1 MIAILSRQIN
11 RLLLVVAALSM
22 AACAA
27 NTTTAEKDDLLL
39 EAHEDGRIHIFYD
52 KETFAGFMQN
62 GETSYRLTR
71 IGAGPNGETIVF
83 GLTGED
89 KKKRSGI
96 PAVEIFDGKRQ
107 SENFY
112 GEMYRHGRIYVFDN
126 YQDMKAVRDTGHA
139 AYFYTEIASGPKG
152 ETVIY
157 VLNSDNKKK
166 KPVDLIKA
174 FKEFHK
180 S

>member
-1 MIAILSRQIN
+1 MIAILSKQIN
-11 RLLLVVAALSM
+11 RLLLVLAAVSM

-27 NTTTAEKDDLLL
+27 NTTTPEKADIVL
-39 EAHEDGRIHIFYD
+39 EAHEEGRIHIFYD
-52 KETFAGFMQN
+52 KETFAEFRQH
-62 GETSYRLTR
+62 GETAYRLTR
-71 IGAGPNGETIVF
+71 IGAGPKGETIVF

-96 PAVEIFDGKRQ
+96 PSVEIYEGKRQ
-107 SENFY
+107 AANFY
-112 GEMYRHGRIYVFDN
+112 GEMHRHGRIYVFNN
-126 YQDMKAVRDTGHA
+126 YPDMKAVRDTGHA

-157 VLNSDNKKK
+157 VLNSDNKKN

-174 FKEFHK
+174 FKEFHT